1 MERTAYEAINLK
13 LEKDR
18 MEIEL
23 EIAKL
28 QEKKAEVVRRR
39 DEELKKL
46 SLSTNILKEK
56 KTINASFLQVRFN
69 HEVVERCNR
78 ETELIERLITEQHV
92 ELEKVKEKGRYIENA
107 YGQLLK
113 ELQNKERRREEEM
126 LLDFKHWSGF

>member
-1 MERTAYEAINLK
+1 
-13 LEKDR
+13 